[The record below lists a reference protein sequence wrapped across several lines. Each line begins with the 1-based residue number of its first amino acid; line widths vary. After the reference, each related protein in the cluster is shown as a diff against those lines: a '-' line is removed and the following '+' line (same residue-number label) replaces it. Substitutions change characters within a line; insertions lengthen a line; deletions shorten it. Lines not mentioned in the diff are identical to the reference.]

1 MTKRDIVVA
10 ISDKYKNIKQIDVG
24 KIVQD
29 TLDILA
35 EQISSGENIELRKFG
50 SFKVIRRKSRIGRN
64 PNNPQQTYKIPER
77 LSITFKASKKLE
89 ERLRNN
95 HK

>member
-1 MTKRDIVVA
+1 MTKRDIIVT
-10 ISDKYKNIKQIDVG
+10 ISDKYKHIKQMDVG

-35 EQISSGENIELRKFG
+35 EQLSSGKNIELRNFG
-50 SFKVIRRKSRIGRN
+50 SFKIIRRKARTGRN
-64 PNNPQQTYKIPER
+64 PKNPQQTYDIPER
-77 LSITFKASKKLE
+77 LSITFKASKKLDGQ
-89 ERLRNN
+89 LRKN